1 MYLPLTRASQLEP
14 PKSNPERLT
23 SNLSPLTLSFPI
35 IYRPLCGG
43 CAVRGADMRAKA
55 RGGSRRGDVPYGG
68 RYARRAR
75 GNGLYGDLAGGER
88 RGVWQGGDMRA
99 IARREGEGQT

>member
-14 PKSNPERLT
+14 LTSNPERLT

-55 RGGSRRGDVPYGG
+55 RGAMQRGDMPDGG

-75 GNGLYGDLAGGER
+75 GNGLYGA
-88 RGVWQGGDMRA
+88 
-99 IARREGEGQT
+99 

>member
-55 RGGSRRGDVPYGG
+55 RGGSRRGDCHTAGDMRAERAEMGYTGIWREESGAEYG
-68 RYARRAR
+68 R
-75 GNGLYGDLAGGER
+75 
-88 RGVWQGGDMRA
+88 GDMRA